1 MVMQRWDPFRE
12 LRQMDETMNR
22 LWRGFG
28 GVQAGT
34 EDWNIS
40 LDVVQREDEVVV
52 KASVPGMKPDGI
64 DLSLE
69 DNVLTIR
76 AERKPDFEDDK
87 SVYLIQ
93 ERPTGSFYRALRLPE
108 TVDSN
113 KIQSAYENGVLTI
126 TLPKAEE
133 KKKKQI
139 KIQISG
145 GSKAIEAKSK

>member
-1 MVMQRWDPFRE
+1 
-12 LRQMDETMNR
+12 MDETMNR

-28 GVQAGT
+28 GVQSGT

-40 LDVVQREDEVVV
+40 LDDVQREDEVVV

-64 DLSLE
+64 DLSIE

-108 TVDSN
+108 TVDAN
-113 KIQSAYENGVLTI
+113 KIQSTYENGVLTI

-139 KIQISG
+139 KIQVSG
-145 GSKAIEAKSK
+145 GTKAIETKSK